1 MKGKVFIISGP
12 AGVGKSTTAK
22 KFAEGLKKSAY
33 ISGDSISHM
42 PVSGRE
48 KPWESDNAKE
58 LVWKNIV
65 SLCNNFLDAE
75 YDVIIDW
82 VAFWDD
88 VKKYTTQWIKQGI
101 EVRYVILWAD
111 EEIHLDRDL
120 QRPTDIQM
128 GERVTILRN
137 EFLQSDTPSYF
148 FLDNTSVNPESIIQH
163 IQEKS
168 QFLLV

>member
-1 MKGKVFIISGP
+1 
-12 AGVGKSTTAK
+12 
-22 KFAEGLKKSAY
+22 
-33 ISGDSISHM
+33 
-42 PVSGRE
+42 
-48 KPWESDNAKE
+48 
-58 LVWKNIV
+58 V

-120 QRPTDIQM
+120 QRPTEIQM
-128 GERVTILRN
+128 GERVMILRN

-148 FLDNTSVNPESIIQH
+148 FLDNTSVNPENIIRH

>member
-58 LVWKNIV
+58 LVW
-65 SLCNNFLDAE
+65 
-75 YDVIIDW
+75 
-82 VAFWDD
+82 
-88 VKKYTTQWIKQGI
+88 
-101 EVRYVILWAD
+101 
-111 EEIHLDRDL
+111 
-120 QRPTDIQM
+120 
-128 GERVTILRN
+128 
-137 EFLQSDTPSYF
+137 
-148 FLDNTSVNPESIIQH
+148 
-163 IQEKS
+163 
-168 QFLLV
+168 